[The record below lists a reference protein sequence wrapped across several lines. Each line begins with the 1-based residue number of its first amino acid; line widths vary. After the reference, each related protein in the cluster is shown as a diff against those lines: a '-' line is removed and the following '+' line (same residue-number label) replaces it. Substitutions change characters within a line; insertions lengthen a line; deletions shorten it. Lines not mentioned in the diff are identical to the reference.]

1 MKEKG
6 KKKLVILYSIIII
19 LIIAIIIMLSV
30 ILKTYK
36 IKNESISSKNEVIK
50 LFVNKYVEEKYL
62 NHDLLKIFIIYDNE
76 EHKNSNEIKMQYV
89 LAYTMNQNKK
99 TNVQMEEIK
108 KEYKYIF
115 GEVSDIDFS
124 ILERYKPYYKYNIEK
139 EKVEIKDFEEDNTY
153 EKYNYKILD
162 VQNEENIYKINMEL
176 IKQNLVE
183 KNEEKMA
190 NATLTLKTEGNEVY
204 LVDYNEYN

>member
-89 LAYTMNQNKK
+89 LAYTINQNKK

-108 KEYKYIF
+108 KEYKDIF

-183 KNEEKMA
+183 KNDEKMA

>member
-89 LAYTMNQNKK
+89 LAYTINQNKK

-108 KEYKYIF
+108 KEYKDIF

-190 NATLTLKTEGNEVY
+190 NATLTLKTEGKV
-204 LVDYNEYN
+204 V

>member
-50 LFVNKYVEEKYL
+50 LFVNKYVEQKYL
-62 NHDLLKIFIIYDNE
+62 NHELLKIFIIYDNE

-108 KEYKYIF
+108 KEYKDIF